1 MFAKKVKKPIK
12 GNSLCVGRAL
22 KGFPRNSTV
31 LVRRPIDMQSPS
43 VEINAVIKL
52 ISSSATPDIQKA
64 AIYKY
69 FTADVGYRHPL
80 CAVEPAPKSREEVLG
95 VYQ

>member
-1 MFAKKVKKPIK
+1 
-12 GNSLCVGRAL
+12 
-22 KGFPRNSTV
+22 
-31 LVRRPIDMQSPS
+31 MQSPS

-95 VYQ
+95 VYQWVSGIWSDTMSLTYMANRWCRTLSPDLQVDARDVGK